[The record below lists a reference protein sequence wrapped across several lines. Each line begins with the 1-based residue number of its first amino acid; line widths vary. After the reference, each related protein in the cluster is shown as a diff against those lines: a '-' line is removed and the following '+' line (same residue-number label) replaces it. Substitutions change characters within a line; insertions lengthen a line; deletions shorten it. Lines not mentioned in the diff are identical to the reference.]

1 MSYKYMLLDSRGAP
15 VAQGVSE
22 DGPEKNVWQLR
33 IAHGDIKRV
42 LGHEY
47 ISLVG
52 TSEQFPA
59 MEGRIVRCRDNLV
72 SVESV
77 RMLGEEVRRN
87 LRMPVRFESFLY
99 PVSGRWRGRMPVLS
113 NDLSCGGVAFF
124 CARKLEVDEVA
135 EIVIPV
141 TAEPLV
147 LRVKILRERP
157 SPEPIPLYAAEFVDK
172 THDIDSM
179 DALKGLT
186 LTRVGNFEFRDGYLT
201 DGQGNVVYG
210 FITRSNGDDPGTT
223 PGDKPSTDLV
233 PIRLPMKS
241 TDPNSKGD
249 AVYVGVDDQTGA
261 NVYPDND
268 PAATVDGFVDLE
280 NISIDKNGKITGTN
294 KDTGDPVVVGYI
306 ALGSVE
312 NLNGVLHTEGPYYT
326 AGDAAGDIRVG
337 TPGNSVTGNLRNDKI
352 TDGNNVV
359 DPDSALAEGSGAT
372 LMTGFLEA
380 SGTDLATEFANMIIY
395 QRGYQANTRI
405 VTVTDTMLEE
415 LVNMKR

>member
-1 MSYKYMLLDSRGAP
+1 MALTGAMSAGISGLKAHMDALNVVGNNVANVNTQGYKPGRVTFMESIYSTQSAGSAGTATVGGTNPRQTGYGVGIGTIDLDMSSQSLDSTGRGMDCAI
-15 VAQGVSE
+15 QG
-22 DGPEKNVWQLR
+22 DGFF
-33 IAHGDIKRV
+33 
-42 LGHEY
+42 
-47 ISLVG
+47 LVG
-52 TSEQFPA
+52 
-59 MEGRIVRCRDNLV
+59 
-72 SVESV
+72 
-77 RMLGEEVRRN
+77 
-87 LRMPVRFESFLY
+87 
-99 PVSGRWRGRMPVLS
+99 
-113 NDLSCGGVAFF
+113 
-124 CARKLEVDEVA
+124 
-135 EIVIPV
+135 
-141 TAEPLV
+141 
-147 LRVKILRERP
+147 
-157 SPEPIPLYAAEFVDK
+157 DK

-210 FITRSNGDDPGTT
+210 FITRSNGDAPGTT

-249 AVYVGVDDQTGA
+249 AVYVGVDNQTGA

-337 TPGNSVTGNLRNDKI
+337 TPGNSVTGNLRNDMI

-415 LVNMKR
+415 LVNMTREEMELPISPTPPGVGGLGRGGRHGD

>member
-1 MSYKYMLLDSRGAP
+1 MALTGAMSAGLSGLKAHMNALNVVGNNVANVNTQGYKPGRVTFMESIYSTQSAGSAGTATVGGTNPQQTGYGVGIGTIDLDMSSQALDATGRGGDCAI
-15 VAQGVSE
+15 QG
-22 DGPEKNVWQLR
+22 D
-33 IAHGDIKRV
+33 DFF
-42 LGHEY
+42 
-47 ISLVG
+47 LVG
-52 TSEQFPA
+52 
-59 MEGRIVRCRDNLV
+59 
-72 SVESV
+72 
-77 RMLGEEVRRN
+77 
-87 LRMPVRFESFLY
+87 
-99 PVSGRWRGRMPVLS
+99 
-113 NDLSCGGVAFF
+113 
-124 CARKLEVDEVA
+124 
-135 EIVIPV
+135 
-141 TAEPLV
+141 
-147 LRVKILRERP
+147 
-157 SPEPIPLYAAEFVDK
+157 DK
-172 THDIDSM
+172 SHNIDSM
-179 DALKGLT
+179 DDVKGLT

-210 FITRSNGDDPGTT
+210 FITQSGADTPGTALA
-223 PGDKPSTDLV
+223 DKPSTDLV

-249 AVYVGVDDQTGA
+249 AVYVGVSGDGD
-261 NVYPDND
+261 NVYPDPND
-268 PAATVDGFVDLE
+268 PAANVDGFVDLE

-352 TDGNNVV
+352 TDGNGTV

>member
-1 MSYKYMLLDSRGAP
+1 MALTGAMSAGISGLKAHMDALNVVGNNVANVNTQGYKPGRVTFMESIYSTQSAGSAGTATVGGTNPRQTGYGVGIGTIDLDMSSRSLDSTGRGMDCAI
-15 VAQGVSE
+15 QG
-22 DGPEKNVWQLR
+22 DGFF
-33 IAHGDIKRV
+33 
-42 LGHEY
+42 
-47 ISLVG
+47 LVG
-52 TSEQFPA
+52 
-59 MEGRIVRCRDNLV
+59 
-72 SVESV
+72 
-77 RMLGEEVRRN
+77 
-87 LRMPVRFESFLY
+87 
-99 PVSGRWRGRMPVLS
+99 
-113 NDLSCGGVAFF
+113 
-124 CARKLEVDEVA
+124 
-135 EIVIPV
+135 
-141 TAEPLV
+141 
-147 LRVKILRERP
+147 
-157 SPEPIPLYAAEFVDK
+157 DK

-210 FITRSNGDDPGTT
+210 FITRSNGDAPGTT
-223 PGDKPSTDLV
+223 PGDKRSTDLV
-233 PIRLPMKS
+233 AIRLPMKS

-249 AVYVGVDDQTGA
+249 AVYVGVDNQTGA

-280 NISIDKNGKITGTN
+280 NISIDKKGKITGTN

-405 VTVTDTMLEE
+405 VTVTDTMLPHAA
-415 LVNMKR
+415 RRGGIGQGRAAR